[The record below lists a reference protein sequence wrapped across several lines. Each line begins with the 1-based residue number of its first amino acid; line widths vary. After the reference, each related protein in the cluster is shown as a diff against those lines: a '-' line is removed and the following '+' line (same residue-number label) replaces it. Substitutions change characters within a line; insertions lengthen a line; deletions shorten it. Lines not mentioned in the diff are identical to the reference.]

1 MAYAAEGFTRGFL
14 GTIQGLTALERAQ
27 LEAEDFRERR
37 ARAQQFRDIT
47 AEELGRVGQLPQTST
62 GAIQGAVSAPPQ
74 MSAIPATEETPSLR
88 QTAGI
93 QEGITRPQATTAP
106 ASTTPVSRQDAMLR
120 ILERGM
126 AVDPEKAFD
135 ITLKG
140 LQLEDVLNT
149 SKKKKEFQQ
158 WQTSFT
164 AELGKLQGMAEQA
177 NTDPAGFM
185 ASAKKLG
192 IDIRPVSVGGGKQVY
207 EAYMGGRKMGQYDNL
222 QTAAEDGIAQYTN
235 NMFRQGAAQFATSIQ
250 DFGTLLQTSQTMD
263 IARRNLALSEKRD
276 ARDESREAREAAL
289 QPFRVDE
296 IRANI
301 RESNARAAKA
311 GYETGKLKRMDDMNA
326 ELQNLLKDPVKNADA
341 IRSMA
346 AQMEA
351 LFPEVY
357 VKTGKIT
364 KDGEEVLGTVG
375 ILNPTTDK
383 ILRGAGVA
391 PPEIVAAARSGT
403 NPITGKPYTSA
414 EITAFENKYPNTPWP
429 GPQKTTTPAK
439 GGRSAIPATGGRGA
453 PPSAALNIP
462 PAPPRS
468 IQQQTRG
475 GIVYTGIPNPNYA
488 AWERRYGQYQAQQ
501 R

>member
-1 MAYAAEGFTRGFL
+1 MAYAAEGFTKGFL

-93 QEGITRPQATTAP
+93 QEGVTRPQATT
-106 ASTTPVSRQDAMLR
+106 TTPVSRQDAMLR

-177 NTDPAGFM
+177 STDPAGFM

-250 DFGTLLQTSQTMD
+250 DFGTLLQASQTMD
-263 IARRNLALSEKRD
+263 VARRNLSLAEERNK
-276 ARDESREAREAAL
+276 REAEAAPG
-289 QPFRVDE
+289 Q
-296 IRANI
+296 RALTEAQTEKARADAANVGRTSPADTLRNNI
-301 RESNARAAKA
+301 ALADQYRKQLSDIDTQLEKYPESSPQYAALARQRNSVAQALRSVNRLLAPAGGQAATTGGPDLEGARAAA
-311 GYETGKLKRMDDMNA
+311 LSGK
-326 ELQNLLKDPVKNADA
+326 
-341 IRSMA
+341 
-346 AQMEA
+346 
-351 LFPEVY
+351 
-357 VKTGKIT
+357 
-364 KDGEEVLGTVG
+364 
-375 ILNPTTDK
+375 NPD
-383 ILRGAGVA
+383 
-391 PPEIVAAARSGT
+391 
-403 NPITGKPYTSA
+403 TGKPYTKEEKA
-414 EITAFENKYPNTPWP
+414 EYERIFGEPFPTAETA
-429 GPQKTTTPAK
+429 PAK
-439 GGRSAIPATGGRGA
+439 PTRSALPVAPKDYGTLGRLTSQSTLEAAASQGNKSAIEELRRRREVETNRATVTPGYSPFGF
-453 PPSAALNIP
+453 
-462 PAPPRS
+462 
-468 IQQQTRG
+468 
-475 GIVYTGIPNPNYA
+475 
-488 AWERRYGQYQAQQ
+488 
-501 R
+501 

>member
-74 MSAIPATEETPSLR
+74 MSASPATEETPSLR

-357 VKTGKIT
+357 VKTGH
-364 KDGEEVLGTVG
+364 
-375 ILNPTTDK
+375 
-383 ILRGAGVA
+383 
-391 PPEIVAAARSGT
+391 
-403 NPITGKPYTSA
+403 
-414 EITAFENKYPNTPWP
+414 
-429 GPQKTTTPAK
+429 
-439 GGRSAIPATGGRGA
+439 
-453 PPSAALNIP
+453 
-462 PAPPRS
+462 
-468 IQQQTRG
+468 
-475 GIVYTGIPNPNYA
+475 
-488 AWERRYGQYQAQQ
+488 
-501 R
+501 